1 MAPETYRQQQKKMK
15 KLQNDGNFHQTLA
28 PILFLLPN
36 LIIFSV
42 FIIYPA
48 FMGLRLS
55 FMNSGIFTG
64 NQFVG
69 LANFRTL
76 FQDEVYWITFRNT
89 LVYSVF
95 TVILMMIVSL
105 ALAMLLSKGAVKF
118 ESGFRALFY
127 IPALISMIAVGIS
140 WRFILGDEMG
150 IFNYILSIF
159 NKGPV
164 GWLTNQTLA
173 MANVIMVSV
182 WAQSGYYMVM
192 YIAGLQAIPVELY
205 EAAEI
210 DGANR
215 WAKFKRITI
224 PMLRSTIL
232 VVLVLATIQSFK
244 AYELIV
250 TMTKGGPGYAT
261 KFVVQQVYEVAFLE
275 DRLGYASAM
284 SIVLMFV
291 IGLFTIIQ
299 FKLTRNGEGAVNE

>member
-1 MAPETYRQQQKKMK
+1 MK

-28 PILFLLPN
+28 PMLFLLPN
-36 LIIFSV
+36 LLIFGI

-55 FMNSGIFTG
+55 FMDSGIFTG
-64 NQFVG
+64 SYFIG
-69 LANFRTL
+69 LDNFKTL
-76 FQDEVYWITFRNT
+76 FQDEVYWITFKNT
-89 LVYSVF
+89 IVYSVF
-95 TVILMMIVSL
+95 TVLLMMVVSL
-105 ALAMLLSKGAVKF
+105 VLAMLLSKSAVRF
-118 ESGFRALFY
+118 ESGFRAIFY

-150 IFNYILSIF
+150 IFNYILSVF
-159 NKGPV
+159 DKGPV

-215 WAKFKRITI
+215 WDKFKRITI

-244 AYELIV
+244 AYELII

-284 SIVLMFV
+284 SIMLMLV

-299 FKLTRNGEGAVNE
+299 FKITKNGDGNDNE

>member
-1 MAPETYRQQQKKMK
+1 MK

-28 PILFLLPN
+28 PMLFLLPN
-36 LIIFSV
+36 LLIFGI

-55 FMNSGIFTG
+55 FMDSGIFTG
-64 NQFVG
+64 SYFVG
-69 LANFRTL
+69 LDNFKML
-76 FQDEVYWITFRNT
+76 FQDEVYWITFKNT
-89 LVYSVF
+89 IVYSVF
-95 TVILMMIVSL
+95 TVLLMMIVSL
-105 ALAMLLSKGAVKF
+105 VLAMLLSKSAVKF
-118 ESGFRALFY
+118 ESGFRAIFY

-159 NKGPV
+159 DKGPV

-215 WAKFKRITI
+215 WDKFKRITI

-244 AYELIV
+244 AYELII

-284 SIVLMFV
+284 SIMLMLV

-299 FKLTRNGEGAVNE
+299 FKITKNGEGSDNE

>member
-1 MAPETYRQQQKKMK
+1 M
-15 KLQNDGNFHQTLA
+15 
-28 PILFLLPN
+28 LFLLPN
-36 LIIFSV
+36 LLIFGI

-55 FMNSGIFTG
+55 FMDSGIFTG
-64 NQFVG
+64 SYFVG
-69 LANFRTL
+69 LDNFKML
-76 FQDEVYWITFRNT
+76 FQDEVYWITFKNT
-89 LVYSVF
+89 IVYSVF
-95 TVILMMIVSL
+95 TVLLMMIVSL
-105 ALAMLLSKGAVKF
+105 VLAMLLSKSAVKF
-118 ESGFRALFY
+118 ESGFRAIFY

-159 NKGPV
+159 DKGPV

-215 WAKFKRITI
+215 WDKFKRITI

-244 AYELIV
+244 AYELII

-284 SIVLMFV
+284 SIMLMLV

-299 FKLTRNGEGAVNE
+299 FKITKNGEGSDNE

>member
-1 MAPETYRQQQKKMK
+1 MK

-28 PILFLLPN
+28 PMLFLLPN
-36 LIIFSV
+36 LLIFGI

-55 FMNSGIFTG
+55 FMDSGIFTG
-64 NQFVG
+64 SYFIG
-69 LANFRTL
+69 LDNFKTL
-76 FQDEVYWITFRNT
+76 FQDEVYWITFKNT
-89 LVYSVF
+89 IVYSVF
-95 TVILMMIVSL
+95 TVLLMMIVSL
-105 ALAMLLSKGAVKF
+105 VLAMLLSKSAVRF
-118 ESGFRALFY
+118 ESGFRAIFY

-150 IFNYILSIF
+150 IFNYILSVF
-159 NKGPV
+159 DKGPV

-215 WAKFKRITI
+215 WDKFKRITI

-244 AYELIV
+244 AYELII

-284 SIVLMFV
+284 SIMLMLV

-299 FKLTRNGEGAVNE
+299 FKITKNGDGNDNE

>member
-1 MAPETYRQQQKKMK
+1 MK

-36 LIIFSV
+36 LIIFAV

-55 FMNSGIFTG
+55 FMDSGIFTG

-95 TVILMMIVSL
+95 TVMLMMIVSL

-284 SIVLMFV
+284 SIVLMIV

-299 FKLTRNGEGAVNE
+299 FKLTRNGEGAGNE

>member
-1 MAPETYRQQQKKMK
+1 MK
-15 KLQNDGNFHQTLA
+15 KLQNDGNFRQTLA

-36 LIIFSV
+36 LIIFAV

-48 FMGLRLS
+48 IMGLRLS
-55 FMNSGIFTG
+55 FMDSGIFTG

-69 LANFRTL
+69 LNNFRL
-76 FQDEVYWITFRNT
+76 LLQDEVYWITFRNT
-89 LVYSVF
+89 LVYSLL
-95 TVILMMIVSL
+95 TVVLMMMVSL
-105 ALAMLLSKGAVKF
+105 ALALLLSKGSVKF

-150 IFNYILSIF
+150 IFNYLLSIF
-159 NKGPV
+159 GKGPI

-192 YIAGLQAIPVELY
+192 YIAGLQAIPIELY

-215 WAKFKRITI
+215 WDKFKRITI

-244 AYELIV
+244 AYALIV

-284 SIVLMFV
+284 SIVLMLV
-291 IGLFTIIQ
+291 IGLFTIVQ
-299 FKLTRNGEGAVNE
+299 FKITKNGEGSDNV

>member
-1 MAPETYRQQQKKMK
+1 MK

-28 PILFLLPN
+28 PMLFLLPN
-36 LIIFSV
+36 LLIFGI

-55 FMNSGIFTG
+55 FMDSGIFTG
-64 NQFVG
+64 SYFIG
-69 LANFRTL
+69 LDNFKTL
-76 FQDEVYWITFRNT
+76 FQDEVYWITFKNT
-89 LVYSVF
+89 IVYSVF
-95 TVILMMIVSL
+95 TVLLMMVVSL
-105 ALAMLLSKGAVKF
+105 VLAMLLSKSAVRF
-118 ESGFRALFY
+118 ESGFRAIFY

-150 IFNYILSIF
+150 IFNYILSVF
-159 NKGPV
+159 DKGPV

-215 WAKFKRITI
+215 WDKFKLITI

-244 AYELIV
+244 AYELII

-284 SIVLMFV
+284 SIMLMLV

-299 FKLTRNGEGAVNE
+299 FKITKNGDGNDNE

>member
-1 MAPETYRQQQKKMK
+1 MK

-28 PILFLLPN
+28 PMLFLLPN
-36 LIIFSV
+36 LLIFGI

-55 FMNSGIFTG
+55 FMDSGIFTESY
-64 NQFVG
+64 FVG
-69 LANFRTL
+69 LDNFKML
-76 FQDEVYWITFRNT
+76 FQDEVYWITFKNT
-89 LVYSVF
+89 IVYSVF
-95 TVILMMIVSL
+95 TVLLMMIVSL
-105 ALAMLLSKGAVKF
+105 VLAMLLSKSAVKF
-118 ESGFRALFY
+118 ESGFRAIFY

-150 IFNYILSIF
+150 IFNYILSVF
-159 NKGPV
+159 DKGPV

-215 WAKFKRITI
+215 WDKFKRITI

-244 AYELIV
+244 AYELII

-284 SIVLMFV
+284 SIMLMLV

-299 FKLTRNGEGAVNE
+299 FKITKNGEGSDNE

>member
-1 MAPETYRQQQKKMK
+1 M
-15 KLQNDGNFHQTLA
+15 
-28 PILFLLPN
+28 LFLLPN
-36 LIIFSV
+36 LLIFGI

-55 FMNSGIFTG
+55 FMDSGIFTG
-64 NQFVG
+64 SYFIG
-69 LANFRTL
+69 LDNFKTL
-76 FQDEVYWITFRNT
+76 FQDEVYWITFKNT
-89 LVYSVF
+89 IVYSVF
-95 TVILMMIVSL
+95 TVLLMMVVSL
-105 ALAMLLSKGAVKF
+105 VLAMLLSKSAVRF
-118 ESGFRALFY
+118 ESGFRAIFY

-150 IFNYILSIF
+150 IFNYILSVF
-159 NKGPV
+159 DKGPV

-215 WAKFKRITI
+215 WDKFKLITI

-244 AYELIV
+244 AYELII

-284 SIVLMFV
+284 SIMLMLV

-299 FKLTRNGEGAVNE
+299 FKITKNGDGNDNE

>member
-1 MAPETYRQQQKKMK
+1 MK

-28 PILFLLPN
+28 PMLFLLPN
-36 LIIFSV
+36 LLIFGI

-55 FMNSGIFTG
+55 FMDSGIFTG
-64 NQFVG
+64 SYFVG
-69 LANFRTL
+69 LDNFKML
-76 FQDEVYWITFRNT
+76 FQDEVYWITFKNT
-89 LVYSVF
+89 IVYSVF
-95 TVILMMIVSL
+95 TVLLMMVVSL
-105 ALAMLLSKGAVKF
+105 VLAMLLSKSAVKF
-118 ESGFRALFY
+118 ESGFRAIFY

-150 IFNYILSIF
+150 IFNYILSVF
-159 NKGPV
+159 DKGPV

-215 WAKFKRITI
+215 WDKFKRITI

-244 AYELIV
+244 AYELII

-284 SIVLMFV
+284 SIMLMLV

-299 FKLTRNGEGAVNE
+299 FKITKNGEGSDNE

>member
-1 MAPETYRQQQKKMK
+1 
-15 KLQNDGNFHQTLA
+15 
-28 PILFLLPN
+28 
-36 LIIFSV
+36 
-42 FIIYPA
+42 
-48 FMGLRLS
+48 MGLRLS
-55 FMNSGIFTG
+55 FMDSGIFTG
-64 NQFVG
+64 SYFVG
-69 LANFRTL
+69 LDNFKML
-76 FQDEVYWITFRNT
+76 FQDEVYWITFKNT
-89 LVYSVF
+89 IVYSVF
-95 TVILMMIVSL
+95 TVLLMMVVSL
-105 ALAMLLSKGAVKF
+105 VLAMLLSKSAVKF
-118 ESGFRALFY
+118 ESGFRAIFY

-150 IFNYILSIF
+150 IFNYILSVF
-159 NKGPV
+159 DKGPV

-215 WAKFKRITI
+215 WDKFKRITI

-244 AYELIV
+244 AYELII

-284 SIVLMFV
+284 SIMLMLV

-299 FKLTRNGEGAVNE
+299 FKITKNGEGSDNE